1 MGRRVTTQT
10 GAHTAML
17 HDAFTGLCE
26 INEGIKFM
34 ITANFDL
41 QNQPLERGVVSQP
54 LALPHSSLHEGG
66 TPHTVPIPPLRSPTP
81 SFLPSSSFS
90 L

>member
-26 INEGIKFM
+26 INKGIKFM

-41 QNQPLERGVVSQP
+41 QNQPLERGVVS
-54 LALPHSSLHEGG
+54 
-66 TPHTVPIPPLRSPTP
+66 
-81 SFLPSSSFS
+81 
-90 L
+90 

>member
-1 MGRRVTTQT
+1 MTQT
-10 GAHTAML
+10 GVHTAML

-26 INEGIKFM
+26 INIGIKFM
-34 ITANFDL
+34 ITTNFDL

-66 TPHTVPIPPLRSPTP
+66 TPHTMPISLFCSPTP
-81 SFLPSSSFS
+81 SFLPSYSFS
-90 L
+90 F